1 MPASSKADPGMSD
14 AAVQAKTGKTWPEWF
29 VVLDKAGAQQMTH
42 RQIATYLASEHG
54 VPGWWCQMVTV
65 GYERAHGRAK
75 HKRPDGYSISA
86 SRTLAVPVAKLY
98 RAWNDTRTRARW
110 LPKAPFTIRKATPGK
125 SLRVTWGEHENL
137 SIGFY
142 DKGES
147 KSQVALE
154 HSKLPNAKEAAKA
167 KAYWAEAMERLIALI
182 EK

>member
-1 MPASSKADPGMSD
+1 MPALSKTDPGMSD
-14 AAVQAKTGKTWPEWF
+14 AAVKAKTGKTWPEWF
-29 VVLDKAGAQQMTH
+29 AVLDKAGAKQMTH
-42 RQIATYLASEHG
+42 PQIATYLAAEHG

-75 HKRPDGYSISA
+75 HERPDGYSISV
-86 SRTLAVPVAKLY
+86 SKTVAVPVAKLF
-98 RAWNDTRTRARW
+98 RAWNDPRSRARW
-110 LPKAPFTIRKATPGK
+110 LLEAPFTIRKATLDK
-125 SLRVTWGEHENL
+125 SLRVTWGERENL

-154 HSKLPNAKEAAKA
+154 HSKLRSAKEAAKA
-167 KAYWAEAMERLIALI
+167 KVYWAEAMERLYARL